1 VTGLRATTALPPI
14 RLQGDTSE
22 LREHNP
28 EAVGENWFG
37 SPSKIGAAEKLR
49 RDTYAQ
55 RAVQGVVAP
64 LVQSFFDVE
73 PGEESELGLEVA
85 RFVEENLF
93 SGQFSW
99 VSTLQD
105 AMNYLWDGFALF
117 EWVERVAP
125 VPSSKYPLHPGRGLG
140 VWLKELAHRPSW
152 SITALHPQP
161 GDASKLL
168 EAWQYLHETSFVRI
182 PGNRLLRFVYKS
194 GANDLYGFAP
204 ARPMFG
210 PHRAKVLLCAL
221 EMIQHERAHVGTPQL
236 LTDAGVVVDDDDLT
250 AAEEMLKDLR
260 ANERGYVAPPAGTKV
275 EYLTT
280 KGTTDVRG
288 TIEDKNRE
296 ILATLAANHE
306 MLGSST
312 SSGSYA
318 LAGVQKSVREMVVEH
333 HGMIIV
339 DTLNYGHDGWSPV
352 ERIVRANY
360 GPDAPKPRVLLRST
374 PLRNMQALGELTEK
388 LVKANVWT
396 PGATTERFLREAS
409 GMPQERNPYPKETNN
424 P

>member
-1 VTGLRATTALPPI
+1 MTGLRAASSLPPI
-14 RLQGDTSE
+14 RLQGDQAE

-28 EAVGENWFG
+28 EAVGEAWFG
-37 SPSKIGAAEKLR
+37 SPSKVGAAEKLR

-55 RAVQGVVAP
+55 RAVQGVVGP

-73 PGEESELGLEVA
+73 PGDQSELGIEVA

-93 SGQFSW
+93 SGLFSW
-99 VSTLQD
+99 VDALQN
-105 AMNYLWDGFALF
+105 AMNYLWDGFSLF

-125 VPSSKYPLHPGRGLG
+125 VSSSKYPLHPGRGMG
-140 VWLKELAHRPSW
+140 VWLRELSHRPSW
-152 SITALHPQP
+152 SITALHPRP
-161 GDASKLL
+161 DDASKLL
-168 EAWQYLHETSFVRI
+168 EAWQYTRETSFVRI

-221 EMIQHERAHVGTPQL
+221 EMVQHERAHVGTPQL
-236 LTDAGVVVDDDDLT
+236 LTEAGVEVDDDDLT
-250 AAEEMLKDLR
+250 AAEAMLKDLR
-260 ANERGYVAPPAGTKV
+260 SNERGYVAPPPGTKV

-306 MLGSST
+306 LLGSST

-374 PLRNMQALGELTEK
+374 PLRNTAALAELAEK
-388 LVKANVWT
+388 LIKAGALT
-396 PGATTERFLREAS
+396 PGADTEEFLREAS
-409 GMPQERNPYPKETNN
+409 GLPQERRPYAKESKNP
-424 P
+424 

>member
-1 VTGLRATTALPPI
+1 
-14 RLQGDTSE
+14 
-22 LREHNP
+22 
-28 EAVGENWFG
+28 
-37 SPSKIGAAEKLR
+37 
-49 RDTYAQ
+49 
-55 RAVQGVVAP
+55 
-64 LVQSFFDVE
+64 
-73 PGEESELGLEVA
+73 
-85 RFVEENLF
+85 
-93 SGQFSW
+93 
-99 VSTLQD
+99 
-105 AMNYLWDGFALF
+105 
-117 EWVERVAP
+117 
-125 VPSSKYPLHPGRGLG
+125 
-140 VWLKELAHRPSW
+140 
-152 SITALHPQP
+152 
-161 GDASKLL
+161 
-168 EAWQYLHETSFVRI
+168 
-182 PGNRLLRFVYKS
+182 
-194 GANDLYGFAP
+194 
-204 ARPMFG
+204 MFG

-260 ANERGYVAPPAGTKV
+260 SNERGYVAPPPGTKV

-388 LVKANVWT
+388 LVKANV
-396 PGATTERFLREAS
+396 GARFGRVEPTEGGNGGRRTVGRRERKGQKDESVSSRGRRDTTSKTRSR
-409 GMPQERNPYPKETNN
+409 G
-424 P
+424 